1 MAMMTWM
8 RRVAPYLL
16 AAVLLAFVVS
26 LAYFGATGSSRG
38 GGGAQ
43 AAVVTVD
50 GETVT
55 AVTFDR
61 AYRAAVEQTRQLAG
75 DRWTEELPRTLRLRE
90 QVVER
95 LVDERLVA
103 RGAAREG
110 IVISDAE
117 LAEQIMRVGAFQEG
131 GRFSHERYVRL
142 LAMTQPP
149 MTPGDFEADFRTELA
164 RQRLQALIADGAKVS
179 EAEVRQAWEADRS
192 RVRAG
197 YLLVPVG
204 GGEALQATD
213 AELDTY
219 YKAHPAEFTQ
229 PERRRVVVG
238 ILPSASVPPPA
249 VSDADV
255 EAAYKARRSQ
265 FEQPARTKVSHI
277 LIKVPATGGSGAED
291 QAKARAEAA
300 LGRVRG
306 GADFAQVAK
315 ETSEDPS
322 TASRGGDLGLIAAGE
337 LVPEVDK
344 LIQSLKPGEIGGP
357 IRSPFG
363 YHVVKV
369 FEVVP
374 GSRKELKEVTPTL
387 RATLA
392 AEGQLKAH
400 RDRALEAQR
409 ALLVAADFATEA
421 RRLGLAV
428 REAGPLRRGDPVEG
442 IGRVTEANDAIF
454 ALPPDGVSNPVR
466 VPEGLAIFRLVS
478 VEPSRL
484 LSLDEARADVL
495 RGVRRQKALDE
506 AKGKAEKLLEAVR
519 NGEDPRALGRQGTA
533 TYGEIG
539 PFSRAEPLGDRA
551 LGQALGPVA
560 LALPEGGVGGPVEGP
575 GGFYVVRLLGRDRP
589 DPAGFEAARA
599 ALEER
604 LLREK
609 RGRLWQAW
617 LAAAR
622 AAAKIEINRELLSGS

>member
-26 LAYFGATGSSRG
+26 LAYFGATGSSGG

-409 ALLVAADFATEA
+409 ALLVAADFAAEA

>member
-1 MAMMTWM
+1 MMTWM

-26 LAYFGATGSSRG
+26 LAYFGATGSSGG

-95 LVDERLVA
+95 LIDERLVA

-149 MTPGDFEADFRTELA
+149 MTPGDFEADFRTELV

-192 RVRAG
+192 QVRAG
-197 YLLVPVG
+197 YLLVPAG

-213 AELDTY
+213 AELATY

-265 FEQPARTKVSHI
+265 FEQPARTKVSHV

-409 ALLVAADFATEA
+409 ALLVAADFAAEA
-421 RRLGLAV
+421 RRLGLAI

-442 IGRVTEANDAIF
+442 IGRLTEASDAIF
-454 ALPPDGVSNPVR
+454 ALPPDGVSSPVR

-484 LSLDEARADVL
+484 MSLDEARADVL
-495 RGVRRQKALDE
+495 RAVRHQKALDE
-506 AKGKAEKLLEAVR
+506 ARRKAEKLLEAVR